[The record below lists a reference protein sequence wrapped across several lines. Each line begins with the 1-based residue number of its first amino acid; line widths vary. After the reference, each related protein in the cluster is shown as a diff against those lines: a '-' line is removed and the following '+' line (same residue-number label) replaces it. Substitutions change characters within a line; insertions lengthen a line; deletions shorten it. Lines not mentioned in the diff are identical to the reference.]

1 MQINEEELVNQIKGF
16 VSENLELSSMS
27 DEQLEE
33 KIDQIVS
40 DRLKDTYCPIEK
52 KISIA
57 GQVYSSIRGF
67 GLLDSIISDDTIT
80 EVMINGPDNIFIE
93 KNGRL
98 SKLDKKFDSTRRLE
112 DIIQRIVGLAGREVN
127 QANRYVIQDF
137 RTARV

>member
-67 GLLDSIISDDTIT
+67 GLLDSIISDDTNNRGYDKRTGQHIHR
-80 EVMINGPDNIFIE
+80 E
-93 KNGRL
+93 KR
-98 SKLDKKFDSTRRLE
+98 KTIK
-112 DIIQRIVGLAGREVN
+112 A
-127 QANRYVIQDF
+127 
-137 RTARV
+137 

>member
-52 KISIA
+52 KISI
-57 GQVYSSIRGF
+57 F
-67 GLLDSIISDDTIT
+67 
-80 EVMINGPDNIFIE
+80 
-93 KNGRL
+93 
-98 SKLDKKFDSTRRLE
+98 
-112 DIIQRIVGLAGREVN
+112 
-127 QANRYVIQDF
+127 
-137 RTARV
+137 